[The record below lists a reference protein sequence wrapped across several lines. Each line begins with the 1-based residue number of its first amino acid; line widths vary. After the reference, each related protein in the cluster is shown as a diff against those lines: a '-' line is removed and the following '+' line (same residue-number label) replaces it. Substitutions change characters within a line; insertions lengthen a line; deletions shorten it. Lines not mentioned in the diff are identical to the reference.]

1 MGEIIGTGAPT
12 DFATTHWS
20 EIEAARTSTPEHR
33 QAVLENLARRYWKPV
48 YYYLRAKG
56 HQDADARDIT
66 QDFFVEVILG
76 RDLFGQ
82 AQPHRG
88 RFRPYLLHCLKN
100 FVRDCIRRR
109 RAQRRSADRSEV
121 SIDRWAGSESSRC
134 LPAALAEQP
143 EEVFHHKWAASLL
156 EEVLDNLRAACQG
169 SELHVHFELF
179 RQRVVRPALEHAAPA
194 PVEELAR
201 RYGLTA
207 KQVNNRVETVR
218 RRFRRLLL
226 KEVRLT
232 VMDDTAAGEELRSL
246 TGHLSRR
253 AG

>member
-1 MGEIIGTGAPT
+1 MSGVVKTKVAAE
-12 DFATTHWS
+12 FATTRWS
-20 EIEAARTSTPEHR
+20 EIQAARTATPEHR

-48 YYYLRAKG
+48 YCYLRARG
-56 HQDADARDIT
+56 QQDADARDIT

-82 AQPHRG
+82 AEPHRG

-100 FVRDCIRRR
+100 FVRDWYRRE
-109 RAQRRSADRSEV
+109 RAQRRSPKDLMLSIHQWAD
-121 SIDRWAGSESSRC
+121 SESSRC
-134 LPAALAEQP
+134 LPLALDERP
-143 EEVFHHKWAASLL
+143 EEVFHRKWAASLL
-156 EEVLDNLRAACQG
+156 EQVLDNLRAACQR

-179 RQRVVRPALEHAAPA
+179 RQRVVRPALEQVEPG

-207 KQVNNRVETVR
+207 KQVSNRVETVR

-226 KEVRLT
+226 EEVRLT

-246 TGHLSRR
+246 MGHLSRR